1 MAEEKPDPQDQTQTP
16 AAPATEESPAAPATE
31 ESPAAESVQVEEQKP
46 ESWIEK
52 HRQELESWYDER
64 ESKRQ
69 TKAEAG
75 PARPGKEDSGNDE
88 TAPAAPAPKR
98 KRGIRVR
105 SFNKRSA

>member
-1 MAEEKPDPQDQTQTP
+1 MAEEKPDPPDQTQTP
-16 AAPATEESPAAPATE
+16 AAPAAPATE

-75 PARPGKEDSGNDE
+75 PARPGKEDSINDE
-88 TAPAAPAPKR
+88 PVPAAPAPKR